1 MNKILK
7 KIWETRLVQ
16 APVELSKQIVIPGFD
31 GLPLYDVLD
40 FFITGLM
47 KNSLSTRAASLA
59 FRFFLAL
66 FPLIIFLFSLIP
78 YIPIANFQEE
88 LLEMIRQILPDNA
101 YEITK
106 ETIHDLMLNK
116 STSLLSFGFIFAF
129 YLASNGVKSMI
140 ISFNES
146 YHAIKKG
153 SFIKNY
159 LISFLI
165 LIILICLVIIAVS
178 LIIFS
183 DHVTGYIISYE
194 SLNNSI
200 VIFILKLIKFILL
213 LMLFFLGISSIYY
226 FGNTKADKFRFI
238 SAGSSLATL
247 LSILITMGFAYYVD
261 NFSTYNKVYG
271 SIGTLIVVMLWLYFN
286 SLVLLIGYEL
296 NASIS
301 HARTQKT
308 KLEYL

>member
-1 MNKILK
+1 MNKYLQ
-7 KIWETRLVQ
+7 KIVDSRLVQ

-31 GLPLYDVLD
+31 GLPLYDVLE
-40 FFITGLM
+40 FFITGLL

-78 YIPIANFQEE
+78 YIPIANFHEE
-88 LLEMIRQILPDNA
+88 LLDLIRQVLPDNA
-101 YEITK
+101 FNLAQ
-106 ETIHDLMLNK
+106 ETITDLMSNK
-116 STSLLSFGFIFAF
+116 SKSLLSFGFIFAF

-140 ISFNES
+140 IAFNES

-153 SFIKNY
+153 NFIKNY

-165 LIILICLVIIAVS
+165 LIILICLMIVAIS

-183 DHVTGYIISYE
+183 DNLTGYIISYE

-200 VIFILKLIKFILL
+200 VLFIMKLVKFILL
-213 LMLFFLGISSIYY
+213 LLLFFLGISSIYY
-226 FGNTKADKFRFI
+226 FGNIKGGKFRFI

-247 LSILITMGFAYYVD
+247 LSILITMGFAYYVN

-301 HARTQKT
+301 HARARKT